1 MKRALGFAAVAAALA
16 ILPASHV
23 LMAQGQEKVTI
34 CHIDDDPVPGAGHLI
49 SVAEPAVEAHLAHGD
64 CLEADAIEQ
73 DFGGGTD
80 DCSCEEL
87 LP

>member
-1 MKRALGFAAVAAALA
+1 MAAALA
-16 ILPASHV
+16 MLPASHV
-23 LMAQGQEKVTI
+23 LLAKGPPAKVTI
-34 CHIDDDPVPGAGHLI
+34 CHIDDDPVPGAGHFI
-49 SVAEPAVEAHLAHGD
+49 TVADPAVEAHLAHGD
-64 CLEADAIEQ
+64 CLEEAAIEQ